1 MSRRRE
7 LLNFALVGVAA
18 AGVDAGVLAVA
29 IHLLEFGPYGGRAV
43 SYLAAATFAWACNRH
58 FTFRGAD
65 RGGIAWQWLRYLGS
79 GLGGGFV
86 NFLVYSAVVEAALRL
101 EAAPIVQL
109 LSPYFAVGCGSL
121 SGMAVNFA
129 LARRLVFRLR

>member
-1 MSRRRE
+1 MSRHRE

-29 IHLLEFGPYGGRAV
+29 IHLLELGHYGGRAV

-58 FTFRGAD
+58 FTFRSAD
-65 RGGIAWQWLRYLGS
+65 RGGIVWQWLRYLVS
-79 GLGGGFV
+79 GLGGGLV
-86 NFLVYSAVVEAALRL
+86 NFLVYGAVVETASRL
-101 EAAPIVQL
+101 QLAPIVHL
-109 LSPYFAVGCGSL
+109 LSPYVAVGCGSL
-121 SGMAVNFA
+121 SGMVVNFA